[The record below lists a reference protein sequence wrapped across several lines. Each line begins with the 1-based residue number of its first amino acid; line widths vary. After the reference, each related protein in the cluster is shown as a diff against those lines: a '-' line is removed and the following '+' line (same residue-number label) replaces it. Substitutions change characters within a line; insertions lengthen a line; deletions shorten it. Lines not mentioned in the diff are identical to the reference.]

1 MFGRSVIYTDAEYI
15 DENNVVEVLNDALTI
30 HDKNRR
36 DIQHL
41 YDVFCGKHEILAK
54 IKDVRPEINNKIVV
68 NYPYR
73 IVRFKTGFQ
82 VGDPIQ
88 YVSVS
93 GNEKVQQFNRYMK
106 LCDKDTKDISLVEWV
121 YICGVGYKYGMSVD
135 NIKPFEIETLDPRFT
150 FVVFDR
156 KINHNQKMC
165 CTFVE
170 DSEGHATYYV
180 YTDNKYFEIKD
191 GKIIRSDFYFGVR
204 QPIVEYHFNNAYL
217 GAFEPVESMC
227 EAIDRI
233 ASDRMDGLD
242 QFVQAFMVFK
252 GVNVDNED
260 FQNLKKEG
268 AIVVPETGDV
278 KYVISELNQSSTQT
292 LLDNMYQQMLEI
304 VGMPN
309 RNGGYSTSDTG
320 LAVIYRDGWSDASAF
335 AAQDE
340 KMFKKSER
348 EFLSLIVGFYNDL
361 AKEDIDVADI
371 DINFTRKN
379 YENIAQK
386 AEVLTTM
393 LNNPKIHP
401 KLAFIHSDMFTDP
414 ETAYKM
420 SDEYYEEYTRRES
433 EALNRE
439 ITDEQL

>member
-1 MFGRSVIYTDAEYI
+1 M
-15 DENNVVEVLNDALTI
+15 
-30 HDKNRR
+30 
-36 DIQHL
+36 
-41 YDVFCGKHEILAK
+41 
-54 IKDVRPEINNKIVV
+54 
-68 NYPYR
+68 
-73 IVRFKTGFQ
+73 
-82 VGDPIQ
+82 
-88 YVSVS
+88 
-93 GNEKVQQFNRYMK
+93 
-106 LCDKDTKDISLVEWV
+106 
-121 YICGVGYKYGMSVD
+121 
-135 NIKPFEIETLDPRFT
+135 
-150 FVVFDR
+150 
-156 KINHNQKMC
+156 
-165 CTFVE
+165 E